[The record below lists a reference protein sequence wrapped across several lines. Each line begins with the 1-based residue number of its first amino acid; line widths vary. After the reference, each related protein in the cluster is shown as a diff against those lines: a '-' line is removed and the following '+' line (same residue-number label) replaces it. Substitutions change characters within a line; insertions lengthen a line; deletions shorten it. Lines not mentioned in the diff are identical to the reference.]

1 MQLMEREAE
10 AHHEGGI
17 SEPRGRGGRSA
28 SRRGGRVVLVASL
41 AMLMFAAGAIG
52 LFRTL
57 RSDPPAVSSRVAP
70 ALDDKPVIASGTSP
84 VAVFHAAEDSGR
96 HPYVTCVGREDEPTH
111 MRRVGFPS
119 MDKNIPVDCKRT
131 SSAGNASWAE
141 TS

>member
-1 MQLMEREAE
+1 MKSIADQLLSDIAQQIHPDWRKNEAE
-10 AHHEGGI
+10 YWAVRDQLLSQYQGKWIG
-17 SEPRGRGGRSA
+17 
-28 SRRGGRVVLVASL
+28 
-41 AMLMFAAGAIG
+41 FADG
-52 LFRTL
+52 T
-57 RSDPPAVSSRVAP
+57 
-70 ALDDKPVIASGTSP
+70 VIASGTSP